1 MSSIAPVNSNAVG
14 TTASS
19 AQISATK
26 SEPISV
32 QESLRESEVESEKP
46 QLSIEETKDV
56 VESLNNAMSLLQ
68 RGVAFQVDENTE
80 RTIVKIIDRETSET
94 IKQFPSEDLVKLI
107 ERMQEMQSLLFDND
121 PNA

>member
-46 QLSIEETKDV
+46 QQSIEETRDI

-94 IKQFPSEDLVKLI
+94 IKQFPS
-107 ERMQEMQSLLFDND
+107 
-121 PNA
+121 

>member
-1 MSSIAPVNSNAVG
+1 MSSIAPVNSNAVV
-14 TTASS
+14 TTANSI
-19 AQISATK
+19 QTSATK

-46 QLSIEETKDV
+46 LQSIEVTKDV

>member
-1 MSSIAPVNSNAVG
+1 MSSIAPVNSNVVG
-14 TTASS
+14 TAASS
-19 AQISATK
+19 ARISAAK

>member
-19 AQISATK
+19 AQISAAK

-107 ERMQEMQSLLFDND
+107 ERMQEVQSLLFDND

>member
-32 QESLRESEVESEKP
+32 QESLRESEVESEEP
-46 QLSIEETKDV
+46 QQSIEETRDI